1 MKPFPILVFNSCK
14 WHIGIMSFSSR
25 RWTILRVVELYAMA
39 EESAWLGSAHVRKLV
54 HVGRE
59 EMRKLN
65 RGLSNLGCASQD
77 ALVRRLPRVSDN
89 AEYVFIGFTGLY
101 VASYVACCSMSQL
114 VCRVSRLVMWAASA
128 TEELPSRE
136 TRMPSSLLIN
146 SGDVV
151 FFSVEGAMRVPSLCL
166 YLLLRV

>member
-1 MKPFPILVFNSCK
+1 
-14 WHIGIMSFSSR
+14 
-25 RWTILRVVELYAMA
+25 MA

-59 EMRKLN
+59 ETRKLK

-77 ALVRRLPRVSDN
+77 ALVRRLPRGPARRPSRGGGARYGPSDNQVISDN

-101 VASYVACCSMSQL
+101 AASYVACCSMSQL
-114 VCRVSRLVMWAASA
+114 VCQVSRLVMWAASA